1 MQGDAKKKRLIL
13 NCREKKNEAIPSLP
27 LNRLISMKSNYY
39 IKSGYPSK
47 RSNEVINDKVEC
59 KFKRTGSDFKLN
71 PQQSRKE
78 YIKQFLPNF
87 HRSTLSSTN
96 RDTLKNRNLTLRE
109 LYNQDK
115 LRPYCEPKIEF
126 SSPKMMPHLNYL
138 VNFYE
143 QKASLK
149 LGKLSQS
156 PLFDDISIKSVLSSS
171 GSEKD
176 IKDPELSRIDSNCDV
191 THFNADKKINP
202 DDSINII
209 IEALNDS

>member
-13 NCREKKNEAIPSLP
+13 NCKEKKKETVPSLP

-39 IKSGYPSK
+39 IKSSYPSK
-47 RSNEVINDKVEC
+47 RSSDVINEKDAY

-87 HRSTLSSTN
+87 HRTTLSSTN
-96 RDTLKNRNLTLRE
+96 RDILKNRNLTLRE

-115 LRPYCEPKIEF
+115 LRPYCEPKVEF
-126 SSPKMMPHLNYL
+126 ASPKMMPHLNYL

-149 LGKLSQS
+149 LGKLIQS
-156 PLFDDISIKSVLSSS
+156 PLFDEISIKSVLSSPE
-171 GSEKD
+171 SEKD

-191 THFNADKKINP
+191 THFYAETKINP

-209 IEALNDS
+209 IGALNDS